1 MMKKL
6 LFVILGFAWMVA
18 QTASAQEVVS
28 FKDWKKSKIAEVQ
41 AVISQLEAMERQAPA
56 QFGQDE
62 QSKLKQAR
70 TNLDI
75 TKDLNAQDYFVLYLS
90 PRFQNDQ
97 QAYTKAVQMMS
108 ADEVAQILMGYDR
121 VIEERRKKNLLPLD
135 SAKFGFNTP
144 KKLEPAQVL
153 SSIDK

>member
-1 MMKKL
+1 MKKIL
-6 LFVILGFAWMVA
+6 LVILGISWMLA
-18 QTASAQEVVS
+18 QTALAQEVVS
-28 FKDWKKSKIAEVQ
+28 FKEWKKAKTLESQTVIA
-41 AVISQLEAMERQAPA
+41 QLETLEKGSPA
-56 QFGQDE
+56 QFGPE
-62 QSKLKQAR
+62 AQSKLKQAR
-70 TNLDI
+70 TNLEI

-108 ADEVAQILMGYDR
+108 ADEIAQILMGYDR

-144 KKLEPAQVL
+144 KKMEPSQVL
-153 SSIDK
+153 SLIDK